1 MAASNTIDQNKTMDL
16 SQVISEAHESLHGN
30 ISPTAAV
37 SFVEPNSL
45 HCSKSIFQ
53 RPPVPPYPLQSTP
66 VHEPQRISQSPMP
79 CPQISSCNSGLP
91 ISTATLPINSDPNV
105 AIQMMFSNMSIM
117 NQKLESVSNSNIV
130 IYQQLQKLDLLE
142 DISKKLQIFEKN
154 MTDMKIEIN
163 NIKATQEQQA
173 HTLAKEENHHYI
185 IEDRVKSME
194 QVNTYLENENF
205 ELKEQFLRLQT
216 HSMKYNLIFS
226 GITEQDNESKEDT
239 ESVIKN
245 FIETELEIR
254 DANTISFQNVHR
266 LRPRNDG
273 KPRNIIAK
281 FSKYDDHQRVI
292 RVVPAKLRHKSR
304 YSVQQQYP
312 AEIND
317 RRRAL
322 VPKLKE
328 FQRARRNAKIV
339 YDQLIVDGQPYE
351 PPPRG
356 APPDQ
361 HVHGS

>member
-1 MAASNTIDQNKTMDL
+1 MSLNASL
-16 SQVISEAHESLHGN
+16 SIQ
-30 ISPTAAV
+30 
-37 SFVEPNSL
+37 
-45 HCSKSIFQ
+45 C
-53 RPPVPPYPLQSTP
+53 R
-66 VHEPQRISQSPMP
+66 VHSNP
-79 CPQISSCNSGLP
+79 GLP
-91 ISTATLPINSDPNV
+91 ISNATLPINSDPNV
-105 AIQMMFSNMSIM
+105 AIQMIFSNMSIM
-117 NQKLESVSNSNIV
+117 NQKLESVDTSNTV

>member
-1 MAASNTIDQNKTMDL
+1 MDL
-16 SQVISEAHESLHGN
+16 SQVISQAHESLHGN

-37 SFVEPNSL
+37 SFVEPNYQHFSQ
-45 HCSKSIFQ
+45 SIFQ

-79 CPQISSCNSGLP
+79 CPQIAPCNSGLP

-105 AIQMMFSNMSIM
+105 AMQMILPNMSVM
-117 NQKLESVSNSNIV
+117 NQKLESVNNTNTV
-130 IYQQLQKLDLLE
+130 IHQQLQKLDLLE
-142 DISKKLQIFEKN
+142 DISKRLQIFEKN
-154 MTDMKIEIN
+154 MKEMKIEIN

-173 HTLAKEENHHYI
+173 RTLAKEENHHHI

-226 GITEQDNESKEDT
+226 GIKEQENESKEDT

-245 FIETELEIR
+245 FTATELEIR
-254 DANTISFQNVHR
+254 DANTIAFQNVHR

-273 KPRNIIAK
+273 KPRNIIAR
-281 FSKYDDHQRVI
+281 FSQYDDHQRVL
-292 RVVPAKLRHKSR
+292 RAVPEKLKHKSR
-304 YSVQQQYP
+304 YSVQQQYT
-312 AEIND
+312 AEINE

-322 VPKLKE
+322 VPKL
-328 FQRARRNAKIV
+328 RA
-339 YDQLIVDGQPYE
+339 YDTVTGEVLTLLT
-351 PPPRG
+351 
-356 APPDQ
+356 
-361 HVHGS
+361 

>member
-1 MAASNTIDQNKTMDL
+1 
-16 SQVISEAHESLHGN
+16 
-30 ISPTAAV
+30 
-37 SFVEPNSL
+37 
-45 HCSKSIFQ
+45 
-53 RPPVPPYPLQSTP
+53 
-66 VHEPQRISQSPMP
+66 
-79 CPQISSCNSGLP
+79 
-91 ISTATLPINSDPNV
+91 
-105 AIQMMFSNMSIM
+105 
-117 NQKLESVSNSNIV
+117 
-130 IYQQLQKLDLLE
+130 
-142 DISKKLQIFEKN
+142 

-239 ESVIKN
+239 ES
-245 FIETELEIR
+245 
-254 DANTISFQNVHR
+254 NVHR

-339 YDQLIVDGQPYE
+339 YDQLIVDGQPALKDKNTRLHDVNCGKYNLNGE
-351 PPPRG
+351 ELYG
-356 APPDQ
+356 TMIAE
-361 HVHGS
+361 HI